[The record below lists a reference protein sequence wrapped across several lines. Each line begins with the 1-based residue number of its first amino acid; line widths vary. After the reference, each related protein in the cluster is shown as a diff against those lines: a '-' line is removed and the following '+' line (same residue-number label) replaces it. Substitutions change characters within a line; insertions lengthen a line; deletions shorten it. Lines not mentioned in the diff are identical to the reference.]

1 MQGEKGIQ
9 RSEHHLAM
17 LGHELRNALNGV
29 LGVTELLGDSGL
41 SGEQRQLLHALQQS
55 GRQLHWLIES
65 VDPGGRTA
73 EFPFTPLYGELNG
86 VDLLEQTL
94 RCHTPAA
101 ILKNNLL
108 LLTVEPEL
116 SAWWYSDSRLLRQ
129 VIDNLLGNAIK
140 FTHSGLV
147 EVEVRRAAAR
157 QGKADG
163 LELLVHDNGRGISK
177 DNSQQIFE
185 PWVQLDEGGPG
196 EGVGL
201 GLHVCRRIMSILNGN
216 IECCRG
222 AAGGCCFRVCLP
234 GAVGPR
240 KHSETQVASELY
252 SSMLCLI
259 SVRDDLS
266 KSLQSMLAR
275 LGVEAR
281 SIGQKGVDEADFDQQ
296 ILITEPQ
303 IFPADSSCQNGLQF
317 THKAPAG
324 RLPSPRR
331 LQAPF
336 FESTLGP
343 LLMEMSLEWRMAERA
358 STPTRL

>member
-1 MQGEKGIQ
+1 
-9 RSEHHLAM
+9 
-17 LGHELRNALNGV
+17 
-29 LGVTELLGDSGL
+29 
-41 SGEQRQLLHALQQS
+41 
-55 GRQLHWLIES
+55 
-65 VDPGGRTA
+65 
-73 EFPFTPLYGELNG
+73 
-86 VDLLEQTL
+86 
-94 RCHTPAA
+94 
-101 ILKNNLL
+101 
-108 LLTVEPEL
+108 
-116 SAWWYSDSRLLRQ
+116 
-129 VIDNLLGNAIK
+129 
-140 FTHSGLV
+140 
-147 EVEVRRAAAR
+147 
-157 QGKADG
+157 
-163 LELLVHDNGRGISK
+163 
-177 DNSQQIFE
+177 
-185 PWVQLDEGGPG
+185 
-196 EGVGL
+196 
-201 GLHVCRRIMSILNGN
+201 MSILNGK

-222 AAGGCCFRVCLP
+222 ADGGCCFRVCLP

-240 KHSETQVASELY
+240 KHSETQIASELY